1 MKKREDFDIGKFR
14 VFNGSNIYLNKKA
27 FVFNIFLEP
36 EGPEASFYKTRIY
49 NEFPVLKYRNPTTV
63 IDLFSS
69 TLIHVLRMDRKLF
82 ITDYSISEEKEDYV
96 VAVEYFDYSI
106 TESCIQ
112 IMSEWFKCM
121 NDGKKFNFQQK
132 WEKVQSDF
140 SHTIYGDPQIYSFL
154 EAGVK
159 NKIPCFSLETE
170 HLFQWGYGKKQV
182 RGFSFSF
189 NTNSITDQ
197 RYLSELTNIHEFS
210 NHYLNI
216 GKTKKTKF
224 KNTYFFILANGMVS
238 LVITKKNTNQ
248 KYTTIDSDEMITNF
262 SLIEN
267 IFSNFNIAIMEVIVE
282 ADSISDEW
290 NKNRFNIIKC
300 NIGNEIPKERAV
312 YYVENADLANRFMVS
327 RFSKPEQARITI
339 IAGNNISQKQ
349 ANTIWKKLKNIK
361 PSIYFASL
369 INNEI
374 SINGNPIQLNEN
386 HARNVEYILRNPNL
400 EFAVF
405 NHQTIDVTKYG
416 YFHEG
421 ADVFILDS
429 TILQEDVL
437 KSITRPEGILIH
449 ITKNEINIFEKNQV
463 CSKISFF
470 TKEDKEKLLLSSL
483 DPILK
488 RLWSKY
494 N

>member
-121 NDGKKFNFQQK
+121 NDGKKFDFQQK

-159 NKIPCFSLETE
+159 NKIPCFSLEKE
-170 HLFQWGYGKKQV
+170 NLFQWGYGKKQV

-197 RYLSELTNIHEFS
+197 KYISELTNINEFV
-210 NHYLNI
+210 NYYLNT
-216 GKTKKTKF
+216 GKAKKTKF
-224 KNTYFFILANGMVS
+224 KNTYFFVLVNGKVS
-238 LVITKKNTNQ
+238 LVITKTNTKH
-248 KYTTIDSDEMITNF
+248 KYTTIASVEKLINF
-262 SLIEN
+262 SVIES
-267 IFSNFNIAIMEVIVE
+267 IFSNFNIEILEVIIE
-282 ADSISDEW
+282 ADSITDEW
-290 NKNRFNIIKC
+290 NKNKFNIVKC

-312 YYVENADLANRFMVS
+312 YYVENADLANQFMVS
-327 RFSKPEQARITI
+327 RFSKPEQARIPI

-349 ANTIWKKLKNIK
+349 ANTIWNKLKNIK

-386 HARNVEYILRNPNL
+386 HARNVEYILRNPHL